1 MNSTKINTNSYTTK
15 LLKTQKFANLKKEAN
30 SKAKRSPKK
39 RFDRRKLKRT
49 ASMALTV
56 DPTKL
61 TTRSFITWIDEDYL
75 DPIEAAD
82 ILKTNLKKFTG
93 INLRLRDN
101 GIEISKKLIELMSK
115 QNKLC
120 GFELNFW
127 D

>member
-1 MNSTKINTNSYTTK
+1 
-15 LLKTQKFANLKKEAN
+15 
-30 SKAKRSPKK
+30 
-39 RFDRRKLKRT
+39 
-49 ASMALTV
+49 MALTV

>member
-1 MNSTKINTNSYTTK
+1 MNSTKLNTNSCTTK

-101 GIEISKKLIELMSK
+101 GIEIQK
-115 QNKLC
+115 N
-120 GFELNFW
+120 
-127 D
+127 